1 MRKITLKSIFIL
13 IFISLSCSMPKYS
26 NYYSFKDQIWHQDSS
41 IVFNYN
47 NLSYTNLKFEISIS
61 YSNSYPFQNLF
72 ASYSLLDSEKNII
85 NSKMIELQLFDKKNG
100 IPLGSGIYNNFV
112 VDSIFLQT
120 DQLIE
125 NEKYQLLVKH
135 SMRENYL
142 NGVIRLGIS
151 ITD

>member
-1 MRKITLKSIFIL
+1 
-13 IFISLSCSMPKYS
+13 MPKYS

-41 IVFNYN
+41 ISFNYN
-47 NLSYTNLKFEISIS
+47 NLSNTNLKFEISIS
-61 YSNSYPFQNLF
+61 YSNSYPFQNLY

-85 NSKMIELQLFDKKNG
+85 NTKMIELQLFDKKNG

-120 DQLIE
+120 DQLIK

>member
-1 MRKITLKSIFIL
+1 MRTITLKSIFIL

-41 IVFNYN
+41 ISFNYN
-47 NLSYTNLKFEISIS
+47 NLSNTNLKFEISIS
-61 YSNSYPFQNLF
+61 YSNSYPFQNLY

-85 NSKMIELQLFDKKNG
+85 NTKMIELQLFDKKNG

-120 DQLIE
+120 DQLIK

>member
-1 MRKITLKSIFIL
+1 MRTITLKSIFIL

-47 NLSYTNLKFEISIS
+47 NLSNTNLKFEISIS
-61 YSNSYPFQNLF
+61 YSNSYPFQNLY

-85 NSKMIELQLFDKKNG
+85 NTKMIELQLFDKKNG

-120 DQLIE
+120 DQLIK

>member
-1 MRKITLKSIFIL
+1 
-13 IFISLSCSMPKYS
+13 MPKYS

-47 NLSYTNLKFEISIS
+47 NLSNTNIKFEISIS
-61 YSNSYPFQNLF
+61 YSNSYPFQNLY

-85 NSKMIELQLFDKKNG
+85 NTKMIELQLFDKKNG

>member
-1 MRKITLKSIFIL
+1 MRTITLKLIL
-13 IFISLSCSMPKYS
+13 IFIFISSSCSMPKYS

-47 NLSYTNLKFEISIS
+47 NLSNTNLKFEISIS
-61 YSNSYPFQNLF
+61 YSNSYPFQNLY

-85 NSKMIELQLFDKKNG
+85 NTKMIELQLFDKKNG

>member
-1 MRKITLKSIFIL
+1 MRTITLKSIFIL

-47 NLSYTNLKFEISIS
+47 NLSNSNLKFEISIS
-61 YSNSYPFQNLF
+61 YSNSYPFQNLY

-85 NSKMIELQLFDKKNG
+85 NTKMIELQLFDKKNG

>member
-47 NLSYTNLKFEISIS
+47 NLSNTNLKFEISIS
-61 YSNSYPFQNLF
+61 YSNSYPFQNLY

-85 NSKMIELQLFDKKNG
+85 NTKMIELQLFDKKNG

>member
-1 MRKITLKSIFIL
+1 MRTITLKSIFIL

-47 NLSYTNLKFEISIS
+47 NLSNTNLKFEISIS
-61 YSNSYPFQNLF
+61 YSNSYPFQNLY

-85 NSKMIELQLFDKKNG
+85 NTKMIELQLFDKKNG

-120 DQLIE
+120 DLLIE

-142 NGVIRLGIS
+142 NGVIRLGIN

>member
-1 MRKITLKSIFIL
+1 
-13 IFISLSCSMPKYS
+13 
-26 NYYSFKDQIWHQDSS
+26 
-41 IVFNYN
+41 
-47 NLSYTNLKFEISIS
+47 
-61 YSNSYPFQNLF
+61 
-72 ASYSLLDSEKNII
+72 
-85 NSKMIELQLFDKKNG
+85 MIELQLFDKKNG

-120 DQLIE
+120 DQLIK

>member
-1 MRKITLKSIFIL
+1 
-13 IFISLSCSMPKYS
+13 MPKYS

-47 NLSYTNLKFEISIS
+47 NLSNSNLKFEISIS
-61 YSNSYPFQNLF
+61 YSNSYPFQNLY

-85 NSKMIELQLFDKKNG
+85 NTKMIELQLFDKKNG

>member
-1 MRKITLKSIFIL
+1 MRTITLKSIFIL

-47 NLSYTNLKFEISIS
+47 NLSNTNLKFEISIS
-61 YSNSYPFQNLF
+61 YSNSYPFQNLY

-85 NSKMIELQLFDKKNG
+85 NTEMIELQLFDKKNG

>member
-1 MRKITLKSIFIL
+1 
-13 IFISLSCSMPKYS
+13 MPKYS

-47 NLSYTNLKFEISIS
+47 NLSNTNMKFEISIS
-61 YSNSYPFQNLF
+61 YSNSYPFQNLY

-85 NSKMIELQLFDKKNG
+85 NTKMIELQLFDKKNG

>member
-1 MRKITLKSIFIL
+1 MRTITLKSIFIL
-13 IFISLSCSMPKYS
+13 IFISLRCSMPKYS

-47 NLSYTNLKFEISIS
+47 NLSNTNLKFEISIS
-61 YSNSYPFQNLF
+61 YSNSYPFQNLY

-85 NSKMIELQLFDKKNG
+85 NTKMIELQLFDKKNG

-120 DQLIE
+120 DQLIK

>member
-1 MRKITLKSIFIL
+1 
-13 IFISLSCSMPKYS
+13 MPKYS

-47 NLSYTNLKFEISIS
+47 NLSNTNLKFEMSIS
-61 YSNSYPFQNLF
+61 YSNSYPFQNLY

-85 NSKMIELQLFDKKNG
+85 NTKMIELQLFDKKNG

>member
-1 MRKITLKSIFIL
+1 MRTITLKSIFIL

-41 IVFNYN
+41 ISFNYN
-47 NLSYTNLKFEISIS
+47 NLSNTNLKFEISIS
-61 YSNSYPFQNLF
+61 YSNSYPFQNLY

-85 NSKMIELQLFDKKNG
+85 NTKMIELQLFDKKNG

>member
-120 DQLIE
+120 DQLTE

>member
-1 MRKITLKSIFIL
+1 MKIVNL
-13 IFISLSCSMPKYS
+13 IGSLGIGGIQVYLL
-26 NYYSFKDQIWHQDSS
+26 
-41 IVFNYN
+41 
-47 NLSYTNLKFEISIS
+47 NLSR
-61 YSNSYPFQNLF
+61 
-72 ASYSLLDSEKNII
+72 
-85 NSKMIELQLFDKKNG
+85 FDKKNG

>member
-1 MRKITLKSIFIL
+1 MRTITLKSIFIL

-47 NLSYTNLKFEISIS
+47 NLSNTNLKFEISIS
-61 YSNSYPFQNLF
+61 YSNSYPFQNLY

-85 NSKMIELQLFDKKNG
+85 NTKMIELQLFDKKNG

>member
-1 MRKITLKSIFIL
+1 MRTITLKSIFIL

-47 NLSYTNLKFEISIS
+47 NLSNTNLKFEISIS
-61 YSNSYPFQNLF
+61 YSNSYPFQNLY

-85 NSKMIELQLFDKKNG
+85 NTKMIELQLVDKKNG
-100 IPLGSGIYNNFV
+100 NPLGPGIYNNFV

>member
-1 MRKITLKSIFIL
+1 
-13 IFISLSCSMPKYS
+13 MPKYS

-47 NLSYTNLKFEISIS
+47 NLSNTNLKFEISIS
-61 YSNSYPFQNLF
+61 YSNSYPFQNLY

-85 NSKMIELQLFDKKNG
+85 NTKMIELQLFDKKNG

>member
-1 MRKITLKSIFIL
+1 MRTITLKSIFIL

-41 IVFNYN
+41 ISFNYN
-47 NLSYTNLKFEISIS
+47 NLSNTNLKFEISIS
-61 YSNSYPFQNLF
+61 YSNSYPFQNLY

-85 NSKMIELQLFDKKNG
+85 NTKMIELQLFDKKNG

-142 NGVIRLGIS
+142 NGVVRLGIS

>member
-1 MRKITLKSIFIL
+1 MRTITLKSIFIL

-26 NYYSFKDQIWHQDSS
+26 NYYSFKDQIWHKDSS

-47 NLSYTNLKFEISIS
+47 NLSNTNLKFEMSIS
-61 YSNSYPFQNLF
+61 YSNSYPFQNLY

-85 NSKMIELQLFDKKNG
+85 NTKMIELQLFDKKNG

-142 NGVIRLGIS
+142 NGVMRLGIS

>member
-1 MRKITLKSIFIL
+1 MRTITLKSIFIL

-26 NYYSFKDQIWHQDSS
+26 NYYSFKDQIWHQDSLIS
-41 IVFNYN
+41 FNYN
-47 NLSYTNLKFEISIS
+47 NLSNTNLKFEISIS
-61 YSNSYPFQNLF
+61 YSNSYPFQNLY

-85 NSKMIELQLFDKKNG
+85 NTKMIELQLFDKKNG

>member
-1 MRKITLKSIFIL
+1 MRTITLKSIFIL

-47 NLSYTNLKFEISIS
+47 NLSNTNLKFEISIS
-61 YSNSYPFQNLF
+61 YSNSYPFQNLYT
-72 ASYSLLDSEKNII
+72 SYSLLDSEKNII
-85 NSKMIELQLFDKKNG
+85 NTKMIELQLFDKKNG

>member
-47 NLSYTNLKFEISIS
+47 NLSNTNMKFEISIS
-61 YSNSYPFQNLF
+61 YSNSYPFQNLY

-85 NSKMIELQLFDKKNG
+85 NTKMIELQLFDKKNG

>member
-47 NLSYTNLKFEISIS
+47 NLSNTNIKFEISIS
-61 YSNSYPFQNLF
+61 YSNSYPFQNLY

-85 NSKMIELQLFDKKNG
+85 NTKMIELQLFDKKNG

>member
-1 MRKITLKSIFIL
+1 MRTITLKSIFIL

-47 NLSYTNLKFEISIS
+47 NLSNTNLKFEISIS
-61 YSNSYPFQNLF
+61 YSNSYPFQNLY

-85 NSKMIELQLFDKKNG
+85 NTKMIELQLFDKKNG

-120 DQLIE
+120 DQLIK

-142 NGVIRLGIS
+142 NGVVRLGIS

>member
-1 MRKITLKSIFIL
+1 MRTITLKSIFIL

-47 NLSYTNLKFEISIS
+47 NLSNSNLKFEISIS
-61 YSNSYPFQNLF
+61 YSNSYPFQNLY

-85 NSKMIELQLFDKKNG
+85 NTKMIELQLFDKKNG

-135 SMRENYL
+135 SMREDYL

>member
-1 MRKITLKSIFIL
+1 MRTITLKSIFIL

-47 NLSYTNLKFEISIS
+47 NLSNTNLKFEISIS
-61 YSNSYPFQNLF
+61 YSNSYPFQNLYT
-72 ASYSLLDSEKNII
+72 SYSLLDSEKNII
-85 NSKMIELQLFDKKNG
+85 NTKMIELQLFDKKNG

-120 DQLIE
+120 DQLIK

>member
-1 MRKITLKSIFIL
+1 MRTITLKSIFIL

-26 NYYSFKDQIWHQDSS
+26 NYYSFKDQIWHQDSLIS
-41 IVFNYN
+41 FNYN
-47 NLSYTNLKFEISIS
+47 NLSNTNLKFEISIS
-61 YSNSYPFQNLF
+61 YSNSYPFQNLY

-85 NSKMIELQLFDKKNG
+85 NTKMIELQLFDKKNG

-135 SMRENYL
+135 SMREDYL

>member
-1 MRKITLKSIFIL
+1 MRTITLKSIFIL

-47 NLSYTNLKFEISIS
+47 NLSNTNLKFEMSIS
-61 YSNSYPFQNLF
+61 YSNSYPFQNLY

-85 NSKMIELQLFDKKNG
+85 NTKMIELQLFDKKNG